1 VNDARS
7 VLIIDMGSGYLKCG
21 PRQLRK
27 PQILPACFEAE
38 TEQAGN
44 RTLLALDPG
53 RVEWHFPLE
62 NGTVPEEVD
71 ALAPLCE
78 LVLRRFP
85 RESTNRKNLELML
98 LLFPFVDS
106 EHAADLC
113 AELKETIGCL
123 HVEAAIQQVLTWG
136 YWGMET
142 SLIVDVGYSASFVTP
157 IYRGF
162 LLDDV
167 AVPVVTGSFFVS
179 AALRRLLL
187 TGAEEMSTPK
197 RDWYVQ
203 LAENP
208 EAVDYI
214 KTNLCHVLPFPEDA
228 LAVPV
233 TEPRYRHGSIEVGL
247 GDIPWE
253 ATEVLFQPS
262 LLELGEK
269 GLSEA
274 VADVLNRVDSTVR
287 TELAANILLAGGGSA
302 LPGLRLRLEA
312 DLKKRMSHLAI
323 KVFSLENP
331 IYSAWLGAA
340 ST

>member
-1 VNDARS
+1 
-7 VLIIDMGSGYLKCG
+7 M
-21 PRQLRK
+21 
-27 PQILPACFEAE
+27 
-38 TEQAGN
+38 
-44 RTLLALDPG
+44 
-53 RVEWHFPLE
+53 
-62 NGTVPEEVD
+62 
-71 ALAPLCE
+71 
-78 LVLRRFP
+78 
-85 RESTNRKNLELML
+85 NRKRLELML
-98 LLFPFVDS
+98 LLFPFVSPDRV
-106 EHAADLC
+106 ANLC
-113 AELKETIGCL
+113 DELREAIGCL

-187 TGAEEMSTPK
+187 TAAEEASTPK
-197 RDWYVQ
+197 NDWYVQ
-203 LAENP
+203 LAEDP
-208 EAVDYI
+208 EAIDYI
-214 KTNLCHVLPFPEDA
+214 KRNLCHVLPFPDDA

-233 TEPRYRHGSIEVGL
+233 TQPRYRHANVEVPL
-247 GDIPWE
+247 ADIPWE
-253 ATEVLFQPS
+253 ASEVLFQPN
-262 LLELGEK
+262 LLEVGEK

-287 TELAANILLAGGGSA
+287 TELAENILLAGGGSS

-312 DLKKRMSHLAI
+312 DLKRRNPHLAI

-340 ST
+340 VT